1 MKIEMQQNRLE
12 RSNCLKNESR
22 PTYFSSS
29 IWMAWYQ
36 PIPRLGAPQPTR
48 MTSAWPSLA
57 ELSAFPPKDRF
68 TIFRLTKPAA
78 LRVAIENMMI
88 EMTVWITVAFDMLWE
103 KGWWSSQYP
112 KSSWKT
118 CNQLVL
124 YVLFFLRGVGKNL
137 WTFLTFTFWGSI
149 SQTIYFIFIF
159 LPPEFYSAKNDAKQI
174 FVLSFSSRRLFLW
187 TTSRRLVSYG
197 WPTDHRHSDVTNK
210 RRRKSL
216 QYYLGTCRLP
226 ILKVSNSLPFLF
238 R

>member
-137 WTFLTFTFWGSI
+137 WTFQTFTFWGSI
-149 SQTIYFIFIF
+149 SQTILFFYFIF

-197 WPTDHRHSDVTNK
+197 QLTHRSSTFRRNK
-210 RRRKSL
+210 QKKKKEPSV
-216 QYYLGTCRLP
+216 LP
-226 ILKVSNSLPFLF
+226 
-238 R
+238 RHM